1 MANMEDRIDNFIA
14 ENNFDENIKDDL
26 IDLINCCFTDYV
38 THMAKEWL
46 STPTAKKSTSVT
58 AKTKKI
64 KLDDPTQADCPEM
77 LMNCTILT
85 LNEYCKKTN
94 IKTGGNKTEL
104 VERVW
109 AHMQGNEVD
118 DDVKSKQSSSNPK
131 NETEQSSEVKTKNIK
146 KKAKKE
152 KIELESE

>member
-26 IDLINCCFTDYV
+26 IDLINGCFTDYV
-38 THMAKEWL
+38 THMAQEWL

-58 AKTKKI
+58 TKTKKI

-94 IKTGGNKTEL
+94 KRQ
-104 VERVW
+104 VETSP
-109 AHMQGNEVD
+109 N
-118 DDVKSKQSSSNPK
+118 
-131 NETEQSSEVKTKNIK
+131 
-146 KKAKKE
+146 
-152 KIELESE
+152 L